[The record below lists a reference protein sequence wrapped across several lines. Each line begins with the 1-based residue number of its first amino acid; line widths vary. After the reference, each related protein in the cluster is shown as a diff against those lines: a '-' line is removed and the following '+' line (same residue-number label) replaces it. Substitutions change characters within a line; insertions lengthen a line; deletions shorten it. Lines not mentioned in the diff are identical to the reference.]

1 LKLNNLALE
10 ARISL
15 TLSARTAEKVAS
27 PTVGH
32 SVLVFYEFLDEGEGE
47 EWCRGTVET
56 IKRGGRVTIHYT
68 DYGHRGLVEVGQLRS
83 MRYKDRM
90 MPVQLR
96 EVKFLLPD
104 SNQELGAIR
113 LDLRQEEKMMMR
125 VENITPMGHPSELE
139 EILISVWR
147 AVDGEEEGSF
157 LMSKIC

>member
-1 LKLNNLALE
+1 MKLNKLAIE

-27 PTVGH
+27 PTVGQ
-32 SVLVFYEFLDEGEGE
+32 SVLVFYEFSGEGEGG

-56 IKRGGRVTIHYT
+56 IQMGGRVTIHYT
-68 DYGHRGLVEVGQLRS
+68 DYGHRGQVKVGQLRS
-83 MRYKDRM
+83 MRYKERM

-125 VENITPMGHPSELE
+125 VESIIPFGHPMELE
-139 EILISVWR
+139 EILVSVWR

-157 LMSKIC
+157 LLSKIC